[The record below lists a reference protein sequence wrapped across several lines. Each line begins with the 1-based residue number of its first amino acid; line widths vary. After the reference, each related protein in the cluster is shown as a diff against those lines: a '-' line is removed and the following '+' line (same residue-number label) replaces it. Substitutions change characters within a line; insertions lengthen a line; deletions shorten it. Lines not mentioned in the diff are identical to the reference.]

1 MVSEKQ
7 HFSRQ
12 DLLAALE
19 KGWKHYLPQ
28 LKELPEEEQARYAQ
42 EQGFS
47 CVEDVLVHIF
57 VWWEHSMQRTPL
69 VVSGQ
74 SVPPTDVDVFNAEIV
89 ERYRQWTREAVEEKF
104 AEVLITFEKFL
115 IEVPEVALENERIQ
129 TWLRIDAIEHYNA
142 HHLPNGAV
150 LQGVNDARNE

>member
-1 MVSEKQ
+1 MVSENQ

-28 LKELPEEEQARYAQ
+28 LKELPEEEQAHYAQ

-47 CVEDVLVHIF
+47 RVQDVLVHIF

-74 SVPPTDVDVFNAEIV
+74 SVSPTDVDVFNAEIV
-89 ERYRQWTREAVEEKF
+89 ERYKQWTREAVEEKF
-104 AEVLITFEKFL
+104 ALVLTIFEKFL
-115 IEVPEVALENERIQ
+115 TDVSEKALENERVQ
-129 TWLRIDAIEHYNA
+129 LWLRIDAIEHYNA
-142 HHLPNGAV
+142 HRLPNGVV
-150 LQGVNDARNE
+150 L